1 MKKIFKLTNE
11 KKKPERIIEASKND
25 IRKYVKRERGKK
37 LPEGADY
44 WDFDC
49 CFGPNPEETQ
59 PLHVAQITTALD
71 KAYEEK
77 WENCYIEIM
86 VKAAQR
92 ETKVP
97 EEPEVASEENSSEKE
112 A

>member
-1 MKKIFKLTNE
+1 MKKIFKLTDE

-25 IRKYVKRERGKK
+25 IRKYIKRERNKK

-49 CFGPNPEETQ
+49 CFGQNSEETET
-59 PLHVAQITTALD
+59 LHIAQITTALD

-77 WENCYIEIM
+77 WGNCYIEIIA
-86 VKAAQR
+86 KPAQR
-92 ETKVP
+92 EAKVP
-97 EEPEVASEENSSEKE
+97 EEPEMPSEENASEKE
-112 A
+112 V